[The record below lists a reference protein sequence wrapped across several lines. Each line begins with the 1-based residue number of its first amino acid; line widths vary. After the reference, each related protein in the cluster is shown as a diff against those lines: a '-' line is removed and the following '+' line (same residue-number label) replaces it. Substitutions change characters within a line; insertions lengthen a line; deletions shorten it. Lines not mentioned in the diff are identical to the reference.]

1 MKNLMRLIAGIFL
14 VGMLLSIIAP
24 LVDAASASTRFQS
37 PGTRVLDRA
46 LQAVP
51 SSPTALTTTD
61 TEIYQISIGNT
72 TAGACTFTLA
82 DRATSAKTIMGSV
95 SIAAN
100 TTYVI
105 AFPEGLF
112 MSNGI
117 TWSSDTGSCLTAGI
131 KALRK

>member
-14 VGMLLSIIAP
+14 AGMLLSIIAP

-46 LQAVP
+46 LQTVP
-51 SSPTALTTTD
+51 DTPTALSTTD
-61 TEIYQISIGNT
+61 TEIFQLTLGNT
-72 TAGACTFTLA
+72 TASACTFTMA
-82 DRATSAKTIMGSV
+82 DRATSAKTVMAAV

-100 TTYVI
+100 TTYVL
-105 AFPEGLF
+105 AFPEGLY

-117 TWSSDTGSCLTAGI
+117 TWSSGTASCLTAGI